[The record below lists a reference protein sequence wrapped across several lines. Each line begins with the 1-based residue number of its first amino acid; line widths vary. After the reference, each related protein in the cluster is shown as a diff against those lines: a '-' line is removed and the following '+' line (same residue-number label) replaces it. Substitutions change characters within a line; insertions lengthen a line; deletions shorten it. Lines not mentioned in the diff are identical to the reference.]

1 MRWKVALVAAGA
13 CAALVVIL
21 ARGFGSDP
29 HEVPFML
36 KGKPAPD
43 FSLQKLREQDRIAL
57 SQLRGRPVIINFW
70 ATWCGPCKLEHP
82 VLDWGQ
88 RQYGDQVAFLGVVFE
103 DTAENAEEFLR
114 RSPPTYPQLWD
125 PLSQMAVDYGVAGV
139 PETYF
144 IDGKGIIRSKYVGP
158 IPPEELSARVKDLL
172 EAAAKVQG

>member
-1 MRWKVALVAAGA
+1 MKWKVALVAAGA
-13 CAALVVIL
+13 CTALILIL

-43 FSLQKLREQDRIAL
+43 FSLQELRGQNRVTL
-57 SQLRGRPVIINFW
+57 SRLRGRPVIINFW

-88 RQYGDQVAFLGVVFE
+88 RQYGEQVAFLGVVFE
-103 DTAENAEEFLR
+103 DTAENAGEFLK

-172 EAAAKVQG
+172 EPLAEVQR